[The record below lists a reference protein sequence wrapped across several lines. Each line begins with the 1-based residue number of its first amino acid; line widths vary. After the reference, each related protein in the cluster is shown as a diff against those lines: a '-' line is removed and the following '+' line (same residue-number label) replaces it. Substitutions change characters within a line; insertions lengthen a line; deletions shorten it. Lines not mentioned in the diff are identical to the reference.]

1 MFSVVLPINQML
13 NLVFVVNVNVH
24 AEVTKHQFNGLP
36 NTSDSSVCCAS

>member
-1 MFSVVLPINQML
+1 MFSVVLPINQRL
-13 NLVFVVNVNVH
+13 NLVFVVNVH